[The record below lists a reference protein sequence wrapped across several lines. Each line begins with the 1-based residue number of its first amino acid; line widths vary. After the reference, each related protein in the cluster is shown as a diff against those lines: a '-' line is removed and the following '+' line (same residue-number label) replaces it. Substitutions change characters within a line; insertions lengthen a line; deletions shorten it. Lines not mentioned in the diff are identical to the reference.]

1 MKLTNK
7 STFAIGLLVSAG
19 LATACL
25 MTVELIANDPT
36 PIDPV
41 AAKFK
46 AADYRVVRY
55 SEPETKTPDLNP
67 ADYLVPAQYTPE
79 DRAFKRAN
87 LARLAPHGPGLNE
100 ALRPVWER
108 FVHMAAKYRDHDIA
122 KKMFDARLQ
131 IVDESS
137 TPYGQD
143 LLRLYKAQPEF
154 FVKAAKQYF
163 NGDYGPIFS
172 VWFDGNGN
180 VSLIELRDA
189 AKSAAKTKLMRRF
202 MKAADSADQRMMAM
216 N

>member
-25 MTVELIANDPT
+25 MTIELIAKDPSDHVSAT
-36 PIDPV
+36 
-41 AAKFK
+41 FK
-46 AADYRVVRY
+46 ALDYKVVRFTE
-55 SEPETKTPDLNP
+55 SETKTPDLNP
-67 ADYLVPAQYTPE
+67 ADYVVPAKYTPE

-87 LARLAPHGPGLNE
+87 LASLAPHGPGLNE
-100 ALRPVWER
+100 TLRPVWER

-137 TPYGQD
+137 PPYGRD
-143 LLRLYKAQPEF
+143 LLRFYKAHPEF
-154 FVKAAKQYF
+154 FVKTAKQYF

-189 AKSAAKTKLMRRF
+189 AKRAPRNKLMRHF